1 MSSLKEY
8 VRCLLEY
15 ETVSV
20 HKRHSFA
27 KFSSLCSHGCCGHA
41 YIVDERHHGSWW
53 SHPERSSVEGHFSQ
67 MIINCKYPNQPNT
80 REVSTSR
87 QFCARK
93 TTASLKATSS
103 IFQTFSNCIK
113 FTARPNPGGYTIGS
127 ESESAD
133 EAHSCSKE
141 FAPCGK
147 AQGCRLVAKTTPR
160 SYRIYG

>member
-1 MSSLKEY
+1 M
-8 VRCLLEY
+8 
-15 ETVSV
+15 

-127 ESESAD
+127 DPSKANPQMRPTAVRRNLLHAVKPKGAGWLPKPYHVFTEFTDDQQSED
-133 EAHSCSKE
+133 DLE
-141 FAPCGK
+141 F
-147 AQGCRLVAKTTPR
+147 LF
-160 SYRIYG
+160 